1 MKDHP
6 GVLAPPPLIFLFFL
20 GLAALLDRLH
30 PWPTGAPATLR
41 LGLAA
46 VVGGLA
52 LPLILGAVRRFGRAG
67 TNVKPWKP
75 TTALVLD
82 GPYRYTRNPMYLAM
96 LLLYMAGGLLLDT
109 VYWVPLLPPLILVM
123 NRGVIR
129 REERYLETLFGEE
142 YRLFKGRVRR
152 WL

>member
-1 MKDHP
+1 M
-6 GVLAPPPLIFLFFL
+6 APPPLIFLSFL
-20 GLAALLDRLH
+20 GLAALLDLLH
-30 PWPTGAPATLR
+30 PWLTGAPPELR
-41 LGLAA
+41 QGLAA
-46 VVGGLA
+46 ELGGLA
-52 LPLILGAVRRFGRAG
+52 LPLILEAVRRFGRAG

-75 TTALVLD
+75 STALVLE

-109 VYWVPLLPPLILVM
+109 VYWVPLLAPLLLVM
-123 NRGVIR
+123 NRGVIQ

-142 YRLFKGRVRR
+142 YRQFKGRVRR